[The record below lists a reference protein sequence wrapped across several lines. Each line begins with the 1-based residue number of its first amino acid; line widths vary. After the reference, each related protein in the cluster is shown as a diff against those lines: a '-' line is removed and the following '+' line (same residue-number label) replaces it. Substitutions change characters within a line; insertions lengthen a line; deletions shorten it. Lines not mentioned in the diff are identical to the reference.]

1 MTRTAL
7 ALALAIAVTPAFAGA
22 QQDTTRQ
29 QQDTTRR
36 QQQDTTRRRAPSV
49 RTTETRGG
57 EVASPRG
64 RVTRTRAN
72 NYGLDRDQIRQL
84 QQAINDRTECDAGTA
99 DGIIGPRTRRAM
111 TCARREL
118 NVQGNDMTELFTA
131 LNLNFDD
138 ADQPAAGRDSTM
150 QNPAGTRD
158 TTLRGTQRRDSTQRR
173 DTTMRR
179 DTTRRDTTQRDT
191 TRGQQ
196 PPE

>member
-1 MTRTAL
+1 MRRTAL
-7 ALALAIAVTPAFAGA
+7 ALALALAVTPAIGGA

-29 QQDTTRR
+29 QDSTRR
-36 QQQDTTRRRAPSV
+36 AQQDTTRRPPSV
-49 RTTETRGG
+49 RTTESRGG

-72 NYGLDRDQIRQL
+72 NYGLDREQIRQL

-99 DGIIGPRTRRAM
+99 DGIIGPRTRRALS
-111 TCARREL
+111 CARREL

-150 QNPAGTRD
+150 QNRPATRD
-158 TTLRGTQRRDSTQRR
+158 STVRGTQRR

-179 DTTRRDTTQRDT
+179 DTTQRRDTTMRRDTTQRDT